1 MTSIQFHRD
10 NHFVPCVYLKGW
22 AGADGKIAT
31 YRLLVPH
38 EKFPLW
44 RRYTPTALA
53 YHTYLYT
60 QTISGAE
67 NDDIEIWLDREFEK
81 PAERVIKK
89 SQNRCANVL

>member
-1 MTSIQFHRD
+1 
-10 NHFVPCVYLKGW
+10 LKGW
-22 AGADGKIAT
+22 TGADGKIAT

-53 YHTYLYT
+53 YHAYLYT

-81 PAERVIKK
+81 PAEEPLRKARTGARMSYDDWKQID
-89 SQNRCANVL
+89 